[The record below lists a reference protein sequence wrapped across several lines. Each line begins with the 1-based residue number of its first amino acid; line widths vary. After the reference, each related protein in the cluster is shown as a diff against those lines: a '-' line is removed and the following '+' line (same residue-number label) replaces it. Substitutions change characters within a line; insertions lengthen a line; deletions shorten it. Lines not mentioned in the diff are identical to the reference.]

1 MFFSHHR
8 EIETIEINIKYIVDG
23 REATLDKFGDAILA
37 ESIKSLTKQVKQKIS
52 QIVCLEHNEKAR
64 VITIKK
70 SGDTLVFSVKGCCQ
84 KLIDEVTKALA

>member
-1 MFFSHHR
+1 LKR
-8 EIETIEINIKYIVDG
+8 LKLNIKYVVDG

-37 ESIKSLTKQVKQKIS
+37 ESIKSLTKQVKQKAS
-52 QIVCLEHNEKAR
+52 QVVCPEHNEKAR

-84 KLIDEVTKALA
+84 KLIDEVTKALT

>member
-8 EIETIEINIKYIVDG
+8 EIETIEINIKYVVDG